1 MYDKT
6 FFSKKKIAY
15 CKSDFQP
22 RENTKNQRVIDFK
35 QIEKKTICFVVYSF
49 WKLWHDYHLLPSRDD
64 SIVLGSGHEYSKK
77 QQQNK
82 QLPTSLVEERNHEKV
97 SISLLSKI
105 LVIPTQLARD
115 WVYLFL
121 SVLNHGRI
129 CAPNYV
135 GSVFV
140 WRVGKK
146 KNERRIRTRRARAIH
161 HDANEHSMRRR
172 QYFIIDAGA
181 RYYLSLATHRLIYR
195 PASLASR
202 AHHSHTDYS
211 FPILFKRPAWGG
223 WAGVERG
230 CGCHQFPAA
239 AF

>member
-1 MYDKT
+1 MQVRVPTKR
-6 FFSKKKIAY
+6 KNN
-15 CKSDFQP
+15 KSASYWFL
-22 RENTKNQRVIDFK
+22 TKW
-35 QIEKKTICFVVYSF
+35 KKTICSVVYSF

-82 QLPTSLVEERNHEKV
+82 QLPTRLVEKRNHEKV
-97 SISLLSKI
+97 SISLSSKI

-146 KNERRIRTRRARAIH
+146 NERRIRTRRARAIH
-161 HDANEHSMRRR
+161 HDANT
-172 QYFIIDAGA
+172 QCAGDNI
-181 RYYLSLATHRLIYR
+181 S
-195 PASLASR
+195 
-202 AHHSHTDYS
+202 
-211 FPILFKRPAWGG
+211 
-223 WAGVERG
+223 
-230 CGCHQFPAA
+230 
-239 AF
+239 